1 MLLCLQQRLHAVEL
15 SMLQSRATALQALL
29 GPSQGAVA
37 NVVYVKFQTLVDTL
51 FGGMKLKVLIHGCHS
66 TDPDH

>member
-1 MLLCLQQRLHAVEL
+1 
-15 SMLQSRATALQALL
+15 MLQSRATALQALL

-51 FGGMKLKVLIHGCHS
+51 FGGMKLKVLKHGCHS

>member
-1 MLLCLQQRLHAVEL
+1 MFMCLQQRLHAVEL
-15 SMLQSRATALQALL
+15 QLQPRATALQALL

-51 FGGMKLKVLIHGCHS
+51 FRGMKLEVLKHGCHS